1 MPKVSI
7 ENSRSQR
14 WFIDS
19 KITDIQK
26 ASEMGQRSLKTELAK
41 MLLPT
46 QVKMQFWEDQT
57 VILIH
62 TAVFPKV
69 DSAILP

>member
-1 MPKVSI
+1 
-7 ENSRSQR
+7 
-14 WFIDS
+14 
-19 KITDIQK
+19 
-26 ASEMGQRSLKTELAK
+26 MGQISLKIELGK

-46 QVKMQFWEDQT
+46 QVKLKFWEDQT

>member
-1 MPKVSI
+1 
-7 ENSRSQR
+7 
-14 WFIDS
+14 
-19 KITDIQK
+19 
-26 ASEMGQRSLKTELAK
+26 MGQRSLKTELAK